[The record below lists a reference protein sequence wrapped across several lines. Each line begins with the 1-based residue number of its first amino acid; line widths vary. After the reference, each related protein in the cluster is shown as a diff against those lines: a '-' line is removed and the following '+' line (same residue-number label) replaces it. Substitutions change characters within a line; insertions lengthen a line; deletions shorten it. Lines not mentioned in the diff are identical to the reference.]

1 MSIVKP
7 EDMKE
12 INGWRIY
19 RNPSHGKMVAYHP
32 IGSNPESLIFETD
45 ESFLNWLETER
56 RE

>member
-1 MSIVKP
+1 MNKVKS

-12 INGWRIY
+12 INGWQIY

-45 ESFLNWLETER
+45 AAFLRWLKAER
-56 RE
+56 KE